1 MVYKFQKKKQAQKML
16 KLMNFLFVKKS
27 VNHKEMFRTW
37 VRIHI
42 KMKWN
47 LSTAFILGLVGKEIE
62 P

>member
-16 KLMNFLFVKKS
+16 KLMNFLFVKS